1 MWEDHEKHE
10 TNLDTMF
17 HHELKWLLQR
27 LLEMDIVLD
36 ACENHQEQDSTHCN
50 IVLEMAQQPIRL
62 FPL

>member
-17 HHELKWLLQR
+17 HHELKLLLQR

-36 ACENHQEQDSTHCN
+36 ACENHQEQDSTHYN
-50 IVLEMAQQPIRL
+50 IVLEM
-62 FPL
+62 